1 MKRTLIAAGVCGLL
15 LAVCGSGAVAA
26 TAGAAAAVVP
36 ADWAA
41 DIAEIRRLA
50 TLIPGARALR
60 INVEKFA
67 ESRRTKNF
75 AVKGAAAEPSVQART
90 AYQLIFPD
98 GQIMIDSGMNQEIHR
113 YFGRGTEEP
122 YFPEASE
129 RVQRGLQ
136 AARLILLTHEHGDHV
151 GGVVDSPLAA
161 QLAPKTLMTREQLQT
176 LQTSPQVPQI
186 RLTDAVA
193 RRYLLVDYERYLPVA
208 PGIVLIKS
216 PGHTPGSQMIYVVL
230 QSGAEYLF
238 AGDVA
243 WHMDGIRQQAL
254 KDAPW
259 LTEDSGMLAVQLAW
273 LNALLRNAG
282 TLHIV
287 VSHDEDQR
295 LANVASRLL
304 GGRFE

>member
-1 MKRTLIAAGVCGLL
+1 MKRALIAAGVCGLL
-15 LAVCGSGAVAA
+15 LAGHGVH
-26 TAGAAAAVVP
+26 AAAATVGAAEAVP

-90 AYQLIFPD
+90 AYQVVYPD
-98 GQIMIDSGMNQEIHR
+98 GQILIDSGMNQEIHR

-122 YFPEASE
+122 YFPDAAE

-161 QLAPKTLMTREQLQT
+161 QLAPKTLLTREQLQT

-186 RLTDAVA
+186 RLTDAAA

-216 PGHTPGSQMIYVVL
+216 PGHTPGSQMIYIVL

-282 TLHIV
+282 ALHIV

>member
-1 MKRTLIAAGVCGLL
+1 MKRALIAAGMCGLL
-15 LAVCGSGAVAA
+15 LAGCGARAVAA
-26 TAGAAAAVVP
+26 TVVVADAAP

-50 TLIPGARALR
+50 AVIPGARALR

-90 AYQLIFPD
+90 AYQVVYPD
-98 GQIMIDSGMNQEIHR
+98 GQVMIDSGMNQEIHR

-122 YFPEASE
+122 YFPEAAE

-161 QLAPKTLMTREQLQT
+161 QLAPKTLLTLDQLRT
-176 LQTSPQVPQI
+176 LQTAPQVPQV
-186 RLTDAVA
+186 RLTDAA
-193 RRYLLVDYERYLPVA
+193 SRRYILVDYERYLPVA
-208 PGIVLIKS
+208 PGMVLIKS
-216 PGHTPGSQMIYVVL
+216 PGHTPGSQMIYIVL

-259 LTEDSGMLAVQLAW
+259 LTEDSGALVVQLAW

-282 TLHIV
+282 ALHIV

-295 LANVASRLL
+295 LTNVASRLL
-304 GGRFE
+304 GGQFE

>member
-1 MKRTLIAAGVCGLL
+1 MKHALIAAGVCGLL
-15 LAVCGSGAVAA
+15 LAGCGEGAV
-26 TAGAAAAVVP
+26 AAAAVVADAAP
-36 ADWAA
+36 ASWAA
-41 DIAEIRRLA
+41 DIAEIRRIA
-50 TLIPGARALR
+50 ALIPGERALR

-90 AYQLIFPD
+90 AYQVVYPD

-122 YFPEASE
+122 YFPEAAE

-161 QLAPKTLMTREQLQT
+161 QLAPKTLLTLEQLRT
-176 LQTSPQVPQI
+176 LQSAPQVPQI
-186 RLTDAVA
+186 RLTDVAA
-193 RRYLLVDYERYLPVA
+193 RRYLLMDYERYLPVA
-208 PGIVLIKS
+208 PGVVLIKS
-216 PGHTPGSQMIYVVL
+216 PGHTPGSQMIYIVL

-259 LTEDSGMLAVQLAW
+259 LTEDSGNLLVQLAW
-273 LNALLRNAG
+273 LNALLRNASA
-282 TLHIV
+282 LHIV

-295 LANVASRLL
+295 LADVASRLL